1 MREMANKRGQEMRD
15 RAMAQAQKRK
25 EEFLG
30 ARVPKGLRDK
40 VIQSAEAQGI
50 SVSILIRRI
59 LEKAFEGE
67 VASSVSTKS
76 DDIEQRASVDV
87 TQRFPSVLGWETII
101 LNQGVSCS
109 ACSCGLSAGSH
120 VTLGLSATGG
130 SPIVLCDHCKR
141 PA

>member
-1 MREMANKRGQEMRD
+1 MREMANKYGQEMRD
-15 RAMAQAQKRK
+15 RAMAQAKKRK
-25 EEFLG
+25 EDFLG

-67 VASSVSTKS
+67 ITPSVTAT
-76 DDIEQRASVDV
+76 QANQQQASVDI
-87 TQRFPSVLGWETII
+87 TQRFPSVLGWDSIT
-101 LNQGVSCS
+101 LNQAVSCS
-109 ACSCGLSAGSH
+109 ACSCGLSTGSH

-130 SPIVLCDHCKR
+130 SPIVLCNHCKES
-141 PA
+141 A

>member
-1 MREMANKRGQEMRD
+1 MREMANKYGQEMRD
-15 RAMAQAQKRK
+15 RAMAQAKKRK
-25 EEFLG
+25 EDFLG

-67 VASSVSTKS
+67 ESSS
-76 DDIEQRASVDV
+76 IAV
-87 TQRFPSVLGWETII
+87 TQTNQQQAPVNIAQRFPSVLGWDSII
-101 LNQGVSCS
+101 LNKGVSCS
-109 ACSCGLSAGSH
+109 ACSCGLSTGSR
-120 VTLGLSATGG
+120 VTLGLSVTGG

-141 PA
+141 SA

>member
-1 MREMANKRGQEMRD
+1 MREMANKYAQEMRG
-15 RAMAQAQKRK
+15 RAMAQAKKRK

-50 SVSILIRRI
+50 SVSILIRKT
-59 LEKAFEGE
+59 LEKAFEGDAAPS
-67 VASSVSTKS
+67 ASINPQPAPM
-76 DDIEQRASVDV
+76 DIA
-87 TQRFPSVLGWETII
+87 QRFPSVLGWDSII

-109 ACSCGLSAGSH
+109 ACCCGLSAGSH

-130 SPIVLCDHCKR
+130 SPIVLCDHCKGS
-141 PA
+141 A

>member
-1 MREMANKRGQEMRD
+1 MREMANKYAQEMRG
-15 RAMAQAQKRK
+15 RAMAQAKKRK

-50 SVSILIRRI
+50 SVSILIRKT
-59 LEKAFEGE
+59 LEKAFEGDT
-67 VASSVSTKS
+67 APSVSVNQQQQAPM
-76 DDIEQRASVDV
+76 DIA
-87 TQRFPSVLGWETII
+87 QRFPSVLGWDSII

-109 ACSCGLSAGSH
+109 ACCCGLSAGSH

-130 SPIVLCDHCKR
+130 SPIVLCDHCKGS
-141 PA
+141 A

>member
-1 MREMANKRGQEMRD
+1 MREMANKYGQEMRD
-15 RAMAQAQKRK
+15 RAMAQAKKRK
-25 EEFLG
+25 EDFLG

-40 VIQSAEAQGI
+40 VIQSAEEQGI

-67 VASSVSTKS
+67 TAPSVVATQASQQQAPV
-76 DDIEQRASVDV
+76 DIA
-87 TQRFPSVLGWETII
+87 QRFPSVLGWDSIT

-109 ACSCGLSAGSH
+109 ACRCALSTGSH

-130 SPIVLCDHCKR
+130 SPIVLCDHCKG